1 MALVV
6 PSDESE
12 EMLHLEEQLDRE
24 GQMQKEE
31 GTKPSFSRALLLLV
45 IGLVCIVSLARARLS
60 NLSSFRV
67 FSGTASTASTALWD
81 EFMDFGSG
89 NELDRYRRKVSN
101 DLNGD
106 NDDELVS
113 WHTVLCHA
121 IEDNKVRIVRE
132 VARRHPGSL
141 HGGCSAYE
149 TPLDYAIH
157 QRSDMVEV
165 LLWAGEF
172 VSDRTMVDVACHQQ
186 SWHPQN
192 AWNQRSPW
200 NQQNPQGE
208 YTGTTGLLMILLQ
221 LGNGNANA
229 KWNGETPITCAAKSC
244 SQSEVQVLM
253 QAGAYINTRHRE
265 LFRAAR
271 PMVDLFSA
279 IQAAQVG
286 LVWRTSRKLVHL
298 WAGLPED
305 DFKDLDP
312 WEPSGGQAEGTDT
325 SGNQGA
331 IATTGTSVATPLK
344 ERVLKMSSLVDQ
356 TDDSELN
363 PASREQVDGWLAAY
377 VSIIGSVPSEEEEPS
392 ESQLAALHRKV
403 FMLKGVPYADFAIF
417 TPFGRR
423 CQKAQNCWG
432 LICQAED
439 KARAEHLSK
448 LRRKLLMDF
457 KKGMPMP
464 DDWSEENPW
473 TTCFRMLVVDEEYW
487 NEQVRH
493 PAAAW
498 TASGSRGAPLAPADQ
513 IALAHV
519 PGGNEVADVEKEDKP
534 DGKRRQSNRDK
545 RMARAKRQRAERE
558 ELEALRRRT
567 NSSDARP
574 ADKGKG
580 KGKSKDQAG
589 EVKPESDEEQ
599 PEHITSSSWRTAP
612 VENKPERAPERT
624 DEPWTPMRVTQAL
637 EASKN
642 FAEFKEKRQFI
653 YVHLFSGATDVLGEA
668 ILRLAK
674 LDGMNVEVRSFDRNS
689 SMYAVGLSKEQ
700 PFNDIL
706 DAARGGLI
714 DGTHAGF
721 PCGSFSRARY
731 NQGHGPPPVRSLE
744 FIYGLVTNDER
755 QQKEADVGS
764 LLAIRSIQVTAE
776 VLQTQRKRRVP
787 ECGTLENPPGS
798 ESQAEGPAWQLPEM
812 LAFLK

>member
-1 MALVV
+1 MLGITSLSALQVY
-6 PSDESE
+6 EKHIE
-12 EMLHLEEQLDRE
+12 
-24 GQMQKEE
+24 
-31 GTKPSFSRALLLLV
+31 
-45 IGLVCIVSLARARLS
+45 RL
-60 NLSSFRV
+60 
-67 FSGTASTASTALWD
+67 
-81 EFMDFGSG
+81 
-89 NELDRYRRKVSN
+89 
-101 DLNGD
+101 
-106 NDDELVS
+106 
-113 WHTVLCHA
+113 
-121 IEDNKVRIVRE
+121 
-132 VARRHPGSL
+132 
-141 HGGCSAYE
+141 
-149 TPLDYAIH
+149 
-157 QRSDMVEV
+157 
-165 LLWAGEF
+165 
-172 VSDRTMVDVACHQQ
+172 TMM
-186 SWHPQN
+186 WP
-192 AWNQRSPW
+192 R
-200 NQQNPQGE
+200 
-208 YTGTTGLLMILLQ
+208 
-221 LGNGNANA
+221 
-229 KWNGETPITCAAKSC
+229 
-244 SQSEVQVLM
+244 
-253 QAGAYINTRHRE
+253 
-265 LFRAAR
+265 
-271 PMVDLFSA
+271 
-279 IQAAQVG
+279 
-286 LVWRTSRKLVHL
+286 
-298 WAGLPED
+298 
-305 DFKDLDP
+305 
-312 WEPSGGQAEGTDT
+312 
-325 SGNQGA
+325 
-331 IATTGTSVATPLK
+331 
-344 ERVLKMSSLVDQ
+344 
-356 TDDSELN
+356 
-363 PASREQVDGWLAAY
+363 
-377 VSIIGSVPSEEEEPS
+377 
-392 ESQLAALHRKV
+392 
-403 FMLKGVPYADFAIF
+403 
-417 TPFGRR
+417 
-423 CQKAQNCWG
+423 CWG
-432 LICQAED
+432 LLCQAED

-519 PGGNEVADVEKEDKP
+519 PGGNEVADAEKEDRP

-545 RMARAKRQRAERE
+545 RMARAKRQRAER
-558 ELEALRRRT
+558 
-567 NSSDARP
+567 
-574 ADKGKG
+574 DK
-580 KGKSKDQAG
+580 S

-612 VENKPERAPERT
+612 EGNKPERAPERT

-689 SMYAVGLSKEQ
+689 SMYAVDLSKEQ

-744 FIYGLVTNDER
+744 CIYGLVTNDER

-812 LAFLK
+812 LAFLKEFECQLATFNTCAFQAKERTKWFKPGQIGGRLEGLPSLSRKCTCPKYFKHESLVGKALTSTIPHPVGHGDRRDW